1 MAESGSLQEMQA
13 VQGETMDRRIEK
25 PRRWRRRL
33 PWALAAVVGLSILAV
48 VATTVPR
55 AGALLVH
62 ADQVQVSTV
71 ARTSF
76 RDYLPV
82 RAEVAPART
91 VFIGAVS
98 GGQVERVVAAD
109 GAEVAA
115 GDVLA
120 TLSNPQLRLDVST
133 REAEISGRMSEA
145 SGQQLSLQ
153 TSRVDREREIAEAE
167 YNLLRSNR
175 ELAGRQ
181 KLHDLGMLSDGGLK
195 PYLEE
200 AGYYRDRVQ
209 ALKTGRDQQDQIAG
223 RQIAVIRQ
231 TQARLSANLREV
243 ESSLDAL
250 TLRAPT
256 QGRLTN
262 FSLQPGQT
270 LKVGDPVGQIDSEA
284 DDKLV
289 ADVDEFYLG
298 RVAVGL
304 PAEAQVDAAAFKLR
318 VSRVLPQVTSGRF
331 RVELVFTGAQPKG
344 LKRGQSLD
352 IRITFGD
359 PQTALVLDNG
369 AWLEASGGAYAFV
382 VEPGGGRAARRAITI
397 GRRNP
402 EQVEVTAGLAAGER
416 VVTSSYA
423 GYEKYQQLILDRKV
437 RP

>member
-369 AWLEASGGAYAFV
+369 AWLEASGGGYAFV